1 MNALTHY
8 AEGDIVDSES
18 YAGMEVYTPE
28 DEMVGRVKHRWDAAS
43 SSTEYLVIDRP
54 KARDIAVPRSIL
66 RVSGDHLVLPFGMS
80 VVESAPHVDPHRRPL
95 SIEGQWILDSFY
107 SLWTGVPVAKV
118 EIAKGQ
124 STKHER
130 EGAEMNDKAKQ
141 ATDRV
146 KAAADKIVVRAK
158 AQSAD
163 LIERSKVKE
172 AELREKAEK
181 QAADVRKKAEKQAAD
196 IRQKA
201 KQDAAALREKA
212 KIEAAELLEKA
223 KAEAADLRAQAK
235 KDAKK
240 RLDKVTSKVR

>member
-1 MNALTHY
+1 M
-8 AEGDIVDSES
+8 DSES

-28 DEMVGRVKHRWDAAS
+28 DEMVGRVKQRWDAAS

-80 VVESAPHVDPHRRPL
+80 VVESAPHVDPRRRPL

-130 EGAEMNDKAKQ
+130 EGAEMNEKTKQ

-146 KAAADKIVVRAK
+146 KAAADKIVVKAK
-158 AQSAD
+158 ARSAE

-181 QAADVRKKAEKQAAD
+181 QAADVHMKAEKQAAD

-201 KQDAAALREKA
+201 KQDAAALRGKA
-212 KIEAAELLEKA
+212 KIEASELLEKA

-240 RLDKVTSKVR
+240 RLDKVTSKFR